1 MSPENKQR
9 IIGIVILVAFVALL
23 IPFLFTSGIGRKIS
37 KPDQI
42 PMHPEQ
48 RQLAAEQIEN
58 TSNITVIPTEQP
70 VAPAINQSQV
80 TPGVQVSA
88 EADKKSLEAGD
99 LPLLSQAPATANERP
114 SDVSFP
120 PELSNNNQASLPP
133 LPTIQN
139 DAELT
144 NKTSAVVTP
153 ELVPGEKQVDKE
165 AAIVMPEPQKKIDEA
180 LLVDKMVKKSTN
192 VKAKVKAKNK
202 AKVAPIAPVVN
213 KKNNIVMKKDN
224 IKKTDN
230 WSVQA
235 GSFTNPASVNKLVS
249 QLRSKG
255 FQAYLQKITK
265 NGSTMT
271 RVLVGHEANK
281 QAAGDIANKLS
292 TDLGITGHLVRS

>member
-42 PMHPEQ
+42 PMQPEQ
-48 RQLAAEQIEN
+48 RQLATEQIEN
-58 TSNITVIPTEQP
+58 VGNTTAISTEQP
-70 VAPAINQSQV
+70 VALTTNQSQV
-80 TPGVQVSA
+80 APGTQVPTGV
-88 EADKKSLEAGD
+88 DNKPLEASNAPS
-99 LPLLSQAPATANERP
+99 LPQVPVTTNERP

-120 PELSNNNQASLPP
+120 PELSNNKASLPP
-133 LPTIQN
+133 LPAIQN

-144 NKTSAVVTP
+144 NTTNTVVAPEAIHEEKQIDKADAVVT
-153 ELVPGEKQVDKE
+153 
-165 AAIVMPEPQKKIDEA
+165 PEPQKKIDEA
-180 LLVDKMVKKSTN
+180 LLVDKIVKKSTN
-192 VKAKVKAKNK
+192 VKVKVKAKSKTK
-202 AKVAPIAPVVN
+202 AAPITPVVN
-213 KKNNIVMKKDN
+213 KKNNIVVKKSS
-224 IKKTDN
+224 IKKTGN

-235 GSFTNPASVNKLVS
+235 GSFANPVSVNRLVS

-271 RVLVGHEANK
+271 RVLVGNEANK

>member
-23 IPFLFTSGIGRKIS
+23 IPFLFTNGIGRKIS
-37 KPDQI
+37 KSDQI
-42 PMHPEQ
+42 PMNPEQ
-48 RQLAAEQIEN
+48 RQLATKQIESVNN
-58 TSNITVIPTEQP
+58 TTVPVEQSAVP
-70 VAPAINQSQV
+70 IINQSAIPAINQS
-80 TPGVQVSA
+80 A
-88 EADKKSLEAGD
+88 I
-99 LPLLSQAPATANERP
+99 PATTDQPQVISNERS

-120 PELSNNNQASLPP
+120 PELSGNNQASLPP

-139 DAELT
+139 DDELT
-144 NKTSAVVTP
+144 NKTDIVVAPEAVIK
-153 ELVPGEKQVDKE
+153 ERQINKE
-165 AAIVMPEPQKKIDEA
+165 AIIVTPEPQKKIDEA
-180 LLVDKMVKKSTN
+180 LLVDKIVKKST
-192 VKAKVKAKNK
+192 KAKIKVKSKIK
-202 AKVAPIAPVVN
+202 TAPIAPVVN
-213 KKNNIVMKKDN
+213 KKNNIIAKK
-224 IKKTDN
+224 ISVKKTDN

-292 TDLGITGHLVRS
+292 ADLGITGHLVRS

>member
-42 PMHPEQ
+42 PMHSEQ

-58 TSNITVIPTEQP
+58 ASNITVMPTEQP
-70 VAPAINQSQV
+70 AASTINQSQV
-80 TPGVQVSA
+80 TPGAQVST

-99 LPLLSQAPATANERP
+99 LPLLPQAPATLSERP

-144 NKTSAVVTP
+144 NKTSAVVAP
-153 ELVPGEKQVDKE
+153 EVVPGEKQADKE
-165 AAIVMPEPQKKIDEA
+165 AVIVTPEPQKKIDEA

-192 VKAKVKAKNK
+192 VKAKVKAKSK
-202 AKVAPIAPVVN
+202 AKVAPIAPVVD
-213 KKNNIVMKKDN
+213 KKNNIVAKKVN